1 MPRSE
6 VCARACVCEREMSAV
21 YDRGVKVQNCKV
33 ISHGDILS
41 QRCDWK
47 GASMQTSCWAFFS
60 RVKSRR
66 RVSFSFR
73 ARRVF
78 ALKDFHNKLIVVRS
92 GNPPLQTRTLSL
104 LGSQQIA

>member
-41 QRCDWK
+41 QQCDWK
-47 GASMQTSCWAFFS
+47 RASMETSCWAFF
-60 RVKSRR
+60 
-66 RVSFSFR
+66 
-73 ARRVF
+73 F
-78 ALKDFHNKLIVVRS
+78 ACEKPATRQFQLSSSPCVRS
-92 GNPPLQTRTLSL
+92 QRLS
-104 LGSQQIA
+104 